1 MTSIDNRDFTE
12 PEQSRYLGGKGTR
25 GEPGGGPKIS
35 IVFPVW
41 NEEENLEILYGEVS
55 EALKMVGLAYELVF
69 VDNGSTDGSLALI
82 KRLAQRDTN
91 VRYISLSR
99 NFGHQGGIFAGLC
112 YCRGDAAITMDADLQ
127 HPPSLIPE
135 MIRLWQEGFEVVYT
149 KKRNHEV
156 SRLRNVQN
164 RIFYWCLSKLSG
176 LKLSFGQSDFRLLG
190 RKVVDVILNIPEYRK
205 FLRGTVEWVGFRQT
219 GLEYDVA
226 KRHAGHSK
234 FSYRSLFGFA
244 IDGILAF
251 SVVPLR
257 WIFVVGSLVAALC
270 FLYVGFASVLGVL
283 NLFGMGVKIPPGW
296 ATLAVSVMFLGAVQ
310 LIAIGILGEYIGR
323 IFDQTKG
330 RPPFIVRETS
340 DGGWNPC

>member
-1 MTSIDNRDFTE
+1 MMDDEIV
-12 PEQSRYLGGKGTR
+12 GGQK
-25 GEPGGGPKIS
+25 PVLS
-35 IVFPVW
+35 MVFPVW
-41 NEEENLEILYGEVS
+41 NEEENLEILHGEVS
-55 EALKMVGLAYELVF
+55 EALKLLDLPYELLF

-82 KRLAQRDTN
+82 KQLARRDPN

-99 NFGHQGGIFAGLC
+99 NFGHQGGLFAGLW

-135 MIRLWQEGFEVVYT
+135 MVRLWQQGFEVVYT
-149 KKRNHEV
+149 KKRNHDV
-156 SRLRNVQN
+156 SGLRSIQVRL
-164 RIFYWCLSKLSG
+164 FYKGLSKLSG
-176 LKLSFGQSDFRLLG
+176 LTLSFGQSDFRLLD
-190 RKVVDVILNIPEYRK
+190 RRVIDVILNIPENRK

-226 KRHAGHSK
+226 KRHAGQSK

-244 IDGILAF
+244 LDGILAF

-257 WIFVVGSLVAALC
+257 WIFVVGSVTATLSL
-270 FLYVGFASVLGVL
+270 LYVGLAFVLGVL
-283 NLFGMGVKIPPGW
+283 NLLGVGVNIPPGW

-323 IFDQTKG
+323 IYDQTKG
-330 RPPFIVRETS
+330 RPTFIVRETS
-340 DGGWNPC
+340 DSGWNPC

>member
-1 MTSIDNRDFTE
+1 MGERNTE
-12 PEQSRYLGGKGTR
+12 EQK
-25 GEPGGGPKIS
+25 PVIS
-35 IVFPVW
+35 VVFPVW
-41 NEEENLEILYGEVS
+41 NEEENLEILHEAVS
-55 EALKMVGLAYELVF
+55 EALKLVGLAYELLF
-69 VDNGSTDGSLALI
+69 VDNGSNDGSLALI
-82 KRLAQRDTN
+82 KRLAQRDSN
-91 VRYISLSR
+91 VRYISLSK
-99 NFGHQGGIFAGLC
+99 NFGHQGGLFAGLY

-135 MIRLWQEGFEVVYT
+135 MIRLWRKEFEIVYT
-149 KKRNHEV
+149 KKRNHKV
-156 SRLRNVQN
+156 SGLQSLQIRL
-164 RIFYWCLSKLSG
+164 FYWALSKLSG
-176 LKLSFGQSDFRLLG
+176 LKLSFGQSDFRLLD
-190 RKVVDVILNIPEYRK
+190 RKVIDVILNIPEYRK
-205 FLRGTVEWVGFRQT
+205 FLRGMVEWVGFRQT

-257 WIFVVGSLVAALC
+257 WIFVVGSLVSALC